1 MKTIQLRPKN
11 LRNESIIII
20 QFPYEKVLINC
31 IKKTETIRWSQSLSS
46 WYIKKQDFNLNRVF
60 NVFKSI
66 TNVDYSALKTINNSV
81 CCLEKAEKTTYSK
94 TPIPKAYLEQ
104 LKLKRYSE
112 NTIKTYVSEMK
123 KYSIFYASRGLETLS
138 RDDIKNYLFNLTQKK
153 KVRRRIKLNFKLV
166 CL

>member
-81 CCLEKAEKTTYSK
+81 CCLEKAEKTTIESLCFK
-94 TPIPKAYLEQ
+94 RPDNGIVIISILSCGWVPKPIPGAIRSSFRT
-104 LKLKRYSE
+104 LKVPKF
-112 NTIKTYVSEMK
+112 
-123 KYSIFYASRGLETLS
+123 IFSAL
-138 RDDIKNYLFNLTQKK
+138 
-153 KVRRRIKLNFKLV
+153 
-166 CL
+166 

>member
-1 MKTIQLRPKN
+1 MV
-11 LRNESIIII
+11 
-20 QFPYEKVLINC
+20 Y
-31 IKKTETIRWSQSLSS
+31 
-46 WYIKKQDFNLNRVF
+46 KKQDFNLNRVF

-123 KYSIFYASRGLETLS
+123 KYSTFYASRGL
-138 RDDIKNYLFNLTQKK
+138 
-153 KVRRRIKLNFKLV
+153 
-166 CL
+166 